1 MPSTLHGAWW
11 CSCQGARLAHYTRA
25 FLVCLCAHTYV
36 CMQRDRKHMDAK
48 GTSSS
53 NVARWL
59 VFGGIGVLTGVLAY
73 GLSEAVDYLTELK
86 LAPVTSRLEGGALF
100 VPFLIYTVRT
110 GPHSRLGT
118 MPRRS
123 VVVTYR
129 SQCPRDVATHSHVNG
144 RPSPASTC
152 SSPQRW
158 WHLWSPWQAGQGSLK
173 SKRT

>member
-1 MPSTLHGAWW
+1 MVRGGAVVKARASLTTHVRF
-11 CSCQGARLAHYTRA
+11 SC
-25 FLVCLCAHTYV
+25 VCAHTHV

-110 GPHSRLGT
+110 GPRSRLA
-118 MPRRS
+118 PCR
-123 VVVTYR
+123 VAYR
-129 SQCPRDVATHSHVNG
+129 SQCPVAWLSPPPANG
-144 RPSPASTC
+144 RPSPVSTC

-173 SKRT
+173 